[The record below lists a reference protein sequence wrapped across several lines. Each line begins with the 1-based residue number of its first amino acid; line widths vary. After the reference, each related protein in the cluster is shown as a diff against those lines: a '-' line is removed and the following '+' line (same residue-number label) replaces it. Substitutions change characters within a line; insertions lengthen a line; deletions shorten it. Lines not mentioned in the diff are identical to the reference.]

1 MIWDLK
7 HTIGNNMKNV
17 KSVIELLIKHISAE
31 DIIREKIKYNKLSKN
46 QFLDLALPYMKE
58 YTESEL
64 ENIYESLSDMILTE
78 HEKQFIDGSEESL
91 KKGQLNFFGLLLLVV
106 KRILQFRSGEVV
118 CQYTY
123 LMDWRELTV
132 KISEDTFTLAFC
144 AAEDLKARKK
154 RFRFDWP
161 TVIGHNNLYLNKLMQ
176 QDMSDNHFHLSVVPA
191 T

>member
-1 MIWDLK
+1 
-7 HTIGNNMKNV
+7 MKNV

-106 KRILQFRSGEVV
+106 KRILRFRSGEVV

-154 RFRFDWP
+154 RFRFDYCDRP
-161 TVIGHNNLYLNKLMQ
+161 Q
-176 QDMSDNHFHLSVVPA
+176 
-191 T
+191 